1 MDELILMIAETGFEV
16 TWHLVNAGYIFV
28 RMITRISANVFNKM
42 ISSQSLKF
50 VWPICSLLANIY
62 LCITGG
68 WIAFIVNIILLS
80 TAIVAGIF
88 WARKSPSVLDTSA
101 LFNDLPQS
109 NVLRVRFI
117 EPQSDSDSDL
127 SSVPFSADTDSDLPG
142 SDSDLS
148 AIPFTDSDS
157 VTLSGSLE
165 LENEEA
171 LWAESDSSGDE
182 SVVGS
187 DNEVVGRIPGL
198 TLAEISRFPTNLVG
212 LGRSK
217 QCMVCLAPMTSDDC
231 IRRLPCMHTFHVN
244 CIDRWLL
251 HQSRCPV

>member
-148 AIPFTDSDS
+148 AIPFSSDSDS
-157 VTLSGSLE
+157 DLPAIPFSSGSDSDLS
-165 LENEEA
+165 A
-171 LWAESDSSGDE
+171 IPFSSGSDSDLSAIPF
-182 SVVGS
+182 SSGS
-187 DNEVVGRIPGL
+187 DSDLSAIPF
-198 TLAEISRFPTNLVG
+198 S
-212 LGRSK
+212 
-217 QCMVCLAPMTSDDC
+217 SDSDSD
-231 IRRLPCMHTFHVN
+231 LPAIPF
-244 CIDRWLL
+244 
-251 HQSRCPV
+251 SSG

>member
-28 RMITRISANVFNKM
+28 RMITRLSANVFN
-42 ISSQSLKF
+42 
-50 VWPICSLLANIY
+50 
-62 LCITGG
+62 G

-88 WARKSPSVLDTSA
+88 WVRKSPSVLDTSA

-109 NVLRVRFI
+109 NVLGVRFV

-127 SSVPFSADTDSDLPG
+127 SSGPFSSDTDSDLP
-142 SDSDLS
+142 DSD
-148 AIPFTDSDS
+148 TM
-157 VTLSGSLE
+157 SGSLE

-251 HQSRCPV
+251 HQSRCPVDNTRFDAEFD